1 MRGRAGGRRDGA
13 RFAREG
19 RPNRGRRHSADERA
33 PAEAPRQPGPRL
45 HLKGLRRRPWGDR
58 RRPGV
63 AERALAHTTRTRSDD
78 RRVRPRRERLAAPS
92 RHRSRGFYPG
102 SQPSWVRRW
111 LGCGE
116 ARIRNDGFPLA
127 RRPDG
132 DARNA
137 GMQGQRVLDALAV
150 HGPSTGDHWSVRGTD
165 DEVLL
170 RLPARLRPGPHA
182 SDVSEDAV

>member
-92 RHRSRGFYPG
+92 RHRSRGF
-102 SQPSWVRRW
+102 
-111 LGCGE
+111 
-116 ARIRNDGFPLA
+116 I
-127 RRPDG
+127 
-132 DARNA
+132 
-137 GMQGQRVLDALAV
+137 
-150 HGPSTGDHWSVRGTD
+150 
-165 DEVLL
+165 
-170 RLPARLRPGPHA
+170 PAASRPGYGVGSVAGKLA
-182 SDVSEDAV
+182 SATTASLLLAGRTEMLEMPVCKGNASWTRWRCTVRAQATIGPFAGRTMRYYCDSRHVCGPDRTRQT